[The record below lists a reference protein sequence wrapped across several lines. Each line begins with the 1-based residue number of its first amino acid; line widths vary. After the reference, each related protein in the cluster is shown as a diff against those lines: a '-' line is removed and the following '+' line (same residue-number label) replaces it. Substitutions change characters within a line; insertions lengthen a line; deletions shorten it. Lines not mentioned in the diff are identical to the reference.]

1 MDSTDK
7 ANIDIILRQ
16 TSYSREEATKLYL
29 NYQKNT
35 EMVIKK
41 FLDIDVVNKNQE
53 VLSKNQERMKM
64 FRSLLKTDRDL
75 STSQ

>member
-29 NYQKNT
+29 NYQKNI

-41 FLDIDVVNKNQE
+41 FLDIDIVNKNQE

>member
-41 FLDIDVVNKNQE
+41 FLDIDVVNKSQE
-53 VLSKNQERMKM
+53 VLSNNQERMKM